1 MTTQLFTIAGVDTI
15 GKHTFIKGFGS
26 PNGLH
31 PVYGSP
37 EDAIY
42 IGTET
47 DMERFIMQCRK
58 ELPSDHPVNYIPY
71 LVKSDLTTFDLY
83 NQSNQKVVT
92 YTKH

>member
-1 MTTQLFTIAGVDTI
+1 MNQLFTIAGVDSI

-26 PNGLH
+26 PNGLQ

-42 IGTET
+42 IGTEN
-47 DMERFIMQCRK
+47 DIERVIMQCRS
-58 ELPSDHPVNYIPY
+58 ELSTVGPVNYIPY
-71 LVKSDLTTFDLY
+71 LVQSDLTTIDLY
-83 NQSNQKVVT
+83 DQTNQKVVT

>member
-1 MTTQLFTIAGVDTI
+1 MHQLFTIAGVDTI

-26 PNGLH
+26 PDGLH

-42 IGTET
+42 IGTN
-47 DMERFIMQCRK
+47 DDIERFIQQCRT
-58 ELPSDHPVNYIPY
+58 ELASNEPVNYIPY

-83 NQSNQKVVT
+83 DQTKQKVAT
-92 YTKH
+92 FTKH

>member
-1 MTTQLFTIAGVDTI
+1 MRQLFTIAGVDTI

-26 PNGLH
+26 PNGLQ

-42 IGTET
+42 IGTENDT
-47 DMERFIMQCRK
+47 GRFIQQCRT
-58 ELPSDHPVNYIPY
+58 ELASNGPVNYIPY

-83 NQSNQKVVT
+83 DQSNQKVVT